1 MSRESFETVREV
13 LVALNRR
20 DADRYLACCTDDIE
34 LIPATGRIEGGYIG
48 RSGIQRFFADLGD
61 TAPDIEVEI
70 EQLETVGQNVRK
82 PSKPPGCRSS
92 ARETPANR
100 AVESGA
106 RYVPRSYPRIVEVL
120 RVADRSRPLA
130 GQPLHARL

>member
-70 EQLETVGQNVRK
+70 EQLETVGQNVVAFERARARGRASEVGGEIDFTTVYEFAGRK
-82 PSKPPGCRSS
+82 IRRIQVFLS
-92 ARETPANR
+92 REEALE
-100 AVESGA
+100 A
-106 RYVPRSYPRIVEVL
+106 
-120 RVADRSRPLA
+120 A
-130 GQPLHARL
+130 GLSE

>member
-70 EQLETVGQNVRK
+70 EQLETVGQNVVAFERARASGRTSGIGGDIDFTIVYEFAGRK
-82 PSKPPGCRSS
+82 IRRIQVFLNRQEALEAAGL
-92 ARETPANR
+92 RE
-100 AVESGA
+100 
-106 RYVPRSYPRIVEVL
+106 
-120 RVADRSRPLA
+120 
-130 GQPLHARL
+130 